1 MPYRQ
6 VLQKCCLFE
15 NMSREEMETLLEHHS
30 QVQTFPGDRILYSR
44 SRQPEQIG
52 IVLAGEVLVYKDSGQ
67 NVLLNKIG
75 VGGFFGA
82 AALFSAN
89 HKYVSVLKT
98 AGECT
103 ILQIGIDDFR
113 AMLEASPKLALNY
126 IKFLSGRIEFLNLKI
141 DAFTAT
147 DAAQKLSLYLYN
159 STSEETKNLTELAK
173 RLNMGRASLYRA
185 VEELEKEGII
195 EKNGKKIT
203 VKNRE
208 LLKEK
213 GRVQ

>member
-1 MPYRQ
+1 M
-6 VLQKCCLFE
+6 
-15 NMSREEMETLLEHHS
+15 
-30 QVQTFPGDRILYSR
+30 
-44 SRQPEQIG
+44 
-52 IVLAGEVLVYKDSGQ
+52 LVSY
-67 NVLLNKIG
+67 
-75 VGGFFGA
+75 
-82 AALFSAN
+82 
-89 HKYVSVLKT
+89 T
-98 AGECT
+98 E
-103 ILQIGIDDFR
+103 
-113 AMLEASPKLALNY
+113 LALNY

-185 VEELEKEGII
+185 VEALEKEGII

-203 VKNRE
+203 VKHRE

-213 GRVQ
+213 GRLQ